1 MKDSQI
7 DCFLEAADRLNFTEA
22 AEALNLSQSA
32 LSRQIA
38 AMEEE
43 LGFQLFLRIKKRI
56 YLSDPGKLYLE
67 GLRSILRSHTE
78 LVDRAKM
85 MERSISGTLKIGYL
99 EERTVSP
106 ETAAAVSEISR
117 RYPNIDVR
125 LEYYG
130 LKELLTK
137 LENRQLDIGF
147 TLDFDISRHNRIGF
161 KTLKNIQIYL
171 AIPGNHKKAE
181 EKKLSLADFAE
192 ETFITISKDE
202 SYDILDLLNSSC
214 KKAGFL
220 PKVRLAPTLRMAAL
234 WVEAGM
240 GISALD
246 DGSTIWNNPNFKF
259 IRVPEIKQARFL
271 VAWNKEHLSS
281 LSAVFLNILF
291 SSPA

>member
-7 DCFLEAADRLNFTEA
+7 DCFLEAAERLNFTEA

-56 YLSDPGKLYLE
+56 YLSDPGKVYLE
-67 GLRSILRSHTE
+67 GLKKILSSHLE
-78 LVDRAKM
+78 LIDKAKM
-85 MERSISGTLKIGYL
+85 MERSISGTLNIGYL

-106 ETAAAVSEISR
+106 ETAAAVAEISR
-117 RYPNIDVR
+117 KYPNIDVR

-130 LKELLTK
+130 LKELLSK

-147 TLDFDISRHNRIGF
+147 TLDFDIERHNRIGF

-171 AIPGNHKKAE
+171 AIPENHKKAE
-181 EKKLSLADFAE
+181 VEKLSLADFAE

-202 SYDILDLLNSSC
+202 SDDIFDLLNRSC
-214 KKAGFL
+214 EKAGFR

-246 DGSTIWNNPNFKF
+246 DGNTIWNNPNFKF
-259 IRVPEIKQARFL
+259 IKVPEIKQARFL
-271 VAWNKEHLSS
+271 VAWNKEHLSR
-281 LSAVFLNILF
+281 LSAVFLDILF
-291 SSPA
+291 SSPG